1 MFPKKILMLPQ
12 EKSFNINVLFIFVGG
27 KQMIWP
33 NLDKNGLE

>member
-12 EKSFNINVLFIFVGG
+12 EKSFNINVLLFLLGA